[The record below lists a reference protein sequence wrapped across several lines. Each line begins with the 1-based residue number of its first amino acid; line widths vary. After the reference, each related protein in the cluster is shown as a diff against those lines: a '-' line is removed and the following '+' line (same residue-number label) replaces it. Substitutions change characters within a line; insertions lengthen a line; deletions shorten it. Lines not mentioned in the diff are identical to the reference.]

1 MAVDL
6 QVKSDKIV
14 VNDVATKD
22 QVLIKEFVFWIFS
35 KVDQG
40 EESRQ
45 TPNGLFPFNEENIL
59 KNVWNAAGSDWRG
72 GVRAVAETAA
82 RDVIGRYKLEQIVP
96 IADQPRVEFK
106 DALRREINRVAKGF
120 MGVDVIVVDIGAI
133 KVPEDAEKTLLERQL
148 ASWELQILATRAE
161 AERLQLLRRGEG
173 EAWAI
178 RAVEEAKRISIEKM
192 TQHIE
197 KIIGNRVGSSD
208 VVTARFVEIIEKLC
222 MNIVKDDVT
231 ALRYME
237 VLQKLAEC
245 EGSKTLIFGEG
256 GSLLGPVI
264 GKEG

>member
-1 MAVDL
+1 M
-6 QVKSDKIV
+6 
-14 VNDVATKD
+14 
-22 QVLIKEFVFWIFS
+22 
-35 KVDQG
+35 
-40 EESRQ
+40 
-45 TPNGLFPFNEENIL
+45 LFR
-59 KNVWNAAGSDWRG
+59 S
-72 GVRAVAETAA
+72 
-82 RDVIGRYKLEQIVP
+82 
-96 IADQPRVEFK
+96 
-106 DALRREINRVAKGF
+106 
-120 MGVDVIVVDIGAI
+120 
-133 KVPEDAEKTLLERQL
+133 ERQL

-178 RAVEEAKRISIEKM
+178 MAVEEAKRISIEKM

-222 MNIVKDDVT
+222 INIVKDDVT